1 MATSVPNHRMI
12 ENKICADGAFIV
24 IISRAVLFEITLRAS
39 EFFGTTLE
47 AQVNEWLKKVNRSE
61 KVTDFEEA
69 SNNSEN
75 FEEFWDWLVIP
86 CTQYIRRNA
95 PEIQGPISLQSF
107 TFPRAH
113 ALQLLPID
121 KSITAVP
128 TVYRCFSKST
138 LPTISASISGLPPGV
153 PKVSAADVL
162 IYQDPDSEFDHTC
175 DIPRHV
181 QVAERGLLFKPANNT
196 SAFINE
202 VSALSRVSELGLS
215 INVSKLYAI
224 VLSENGKIILGI
236 LIDWLPFGS
245 RNLWSDELIQMKEY
259 HAKWNGQ
266 ILDTVEVLH
275 SHDIIWG
282 DVHPGNIVIDY
293 DLNAWVVDFDGGY
306 RSEFV
311 DGKSAGT
318 KQGDLEGIRNVF
330 CNWLPRWYLE
340 SQSNMDCDAD

>member
-39 EFFGTTLE
+39 EFFGTSLE
-47 AQVNEWLKKVNRSE
+47 SQVNEWLKKVNRSE
-61 KVTDFEEA
+61 KATDFEEA
-69 SNNSEN
+69 SNDSEN
-75 FEEFWDWLVIP
+75 FEEFWD
-86 CTQYIRRNA
+86 C
-95 PEIQGPISLQSF
+95 LQSF

-121 KSITAVP
+121 KLITAVP

-245 RNLWSDELIQMKEY
+245 RNLWSDTLAI
-259 HAKWNGQ
+259 A
-266 ILDTVEVLH
+266 
-275 SHDIIWG
+275 
-282 DVHPGNIVIDY
+282 
-293 DLNAWVVDFDGGY
+293 
-306 RSEFV
+306 
-311 DGKSAGT
+311 
-318 KQGDLEGIRNVF
+318 
-330 CNWLPRWYLE
+330 
-340 SQSNMDCDAD
+340 

>member
-1 MATSVPNHRMI
+1 
-12 ENKICADGAFIV
+12 
-24 IISRAVLFEITLRAS
+24 
-39 EFFGTTLE
+39 
-47 AQVNEWLKKVNRSE
+47 
-61 KVTDFEEA
+61 
-69 SNNSEN
+69 
-75 FEEFWDWLVIP
+75 
-86 CTQYIRRNA
+86 
-95 PEIQGPISLQSF
+95 
-107 TFPRAH
+107 
-113 ALQLLPID
+113 
-121 KSITAVP
+121 
-128 TVYRCFSKST
+128 CFSKST

>member
-1 MATSVPNHRMI
+1 MATSVPNHRII
-12 ENKICADGAFIV
+12 ENNFCAEAAFLV

-39 EFFGTTLE
+39 EFFGTSLE
-47 AQVNEWLKKVNRSE
+47 VQVNGWLKKVNGSE
-61 KVTDFEEA
+61 KATEFEEA
-69 SNNSEN
+69 SNDSEN
-75 FEEFWDWLVIP
+75 FEEFWDWLVVP
-86 CTQYIRRNA
+86 CAQYIRRSA

-121 KSITAVP
+121 ELITAVP
-128 TVYRCFSKST
+128 TVTRRFSKST
-138 LPTISASISGLPPGV
+138 LPTISASISGLPPSV

-162 IYQDPDSEFDHTC
+162 IYQDPDCEFDYTC

-181 QVAERGLLFKPANNT
+181 KVAERGLLFKSANNI

-202 VSALSRVSELGLS
+202 VSALSRVTELGLS

-224 VLSENGKIILGI
+224 VLSENGKILLGI

-259 HAKWNGQ
+259 HAKWNRQ
-266 ILDTVEVLH
+266 ILDIVEVLH

-318 KQGDLEGIRNVF
+318 NQGDLEGIRNAF
-330 CNWLPRWYLE
+330 CNWLPRWYLD
-340 SQSNMDCDAD
+340 SQSNMDCDED